1 MRAILEDSSVPPI
14 IVLQSDHGAEPMR
27 NAILAATYLPDSG
40 AANLYPS
47 MSSVNTFRVVFNTYF
62 GTDLPLLPDISYSSN
77 YDRLYD
83 YWPYADEMPGCRA
96 GGS

>member
-1 MRAILEDSSVPPI
+1 
-14 IVLQSDHGAEPMR
+14 MR
-27 NAILAATYLPDSG
+27 NANLAAYYLPDSG
-40 AANLYPS
+40 AASLYPS

-62 GTDLPLLPDISYSSN
+62 GTDLPLLPDTSYSSS

-83 YWPYADEMPGCRA
+83 YWPYVDEMPGCRA